1 MDINIIWNWILANWP
16 WIAAILSVLVAV
28 AIEVA
33 RGNGRE
39 LAAQVVALITAWS
52 KGELSAISQDEV
64 NYVAGLLYDK
74 APDRVGPIPWK
85 VFISR
90 TLVQG
95 WAWDAWQKA
104 IALLSSERGISAKR
118 GLIAQRKMRG
128 VGIVV
133 DKS

>member
-16 WIAAILSVLVAV
+16 WIAAILSVIVAV

-33 RGNGRE
+33 RGNGKE
-39 LAAQVVALITAWS
+39 LATQVVALITAWS
-52 KGELSAISQDEV
+52 KGELSTISQEEV

-90 TLVQG
+90 TLVQQ